1 MTRKVPER
9 TAVSAVSMNSEP
21 ADPISDQNNTHIEE
35 IMKEIVQ
42 RVKGTREFYPEDMA
56 FRTWLYG
63 QMRGVSESF
72 AYQEYDGPFLEKL
85 DLYAAKSGEELVK
98 EQSFVF
104 MDRGGSEVA
113 LRPELTPSL
122 ARMVA
127 QRQNQLAYPLRMW
140 SFGPFWRYEQ
150 PQKGRTREF
159 FQWNIDLI
167 GVSSFQADAELL
179 AVAASFFK
187 RVGLTPD
194 LVRINVN
201 NRRLMDN
208 ALAKIGIEGEEKALV
223 FRMIDRR
230 DKMRGDAWRAFGID
244 GGLTEEKI
252 DALVELLDNK
262 ELWRE
267 SEELTAIFALLE
279 KMGIRDYFAFDPQ
292 VIRGLLYYTGTVFE
306 ARDTAKD
313 GRAILGGGRYENLVG
328 EVGGDPLPGV
338 GFAMGDVMIG
348 VVLEKYGLYPEL
360 KIQPADILVTCF
372 DASTLPDS
380 YATAMKLREEGLK
393 VNCYPEALK
402 LDKQIKYA
410 NKIGMKALVI
420 AGPDEI
426 AAGNVTVKNLLDRTQ
441 KTLPFQDAVAL
452 LKEITA

>member
-1 MTRKVPER
+1 
-9 TAVSAVSMNSEP
+9 
-21 ADPISDQNNTHIEE
+21 
-35 IMKEIVQ
+35 MKEIIQ

-56 FRTWLYG
+56 FRTWLYK
-63 QMRGVSESF
+63 QMRAVSESF

-85 DLYAAKSGEELVK
+85 ELYAAKSGEELVK

-127 QRQNQLAYPLRMW
+127 QRQNLLSFPLRMW

-150 PQKGRTREF
+150 PQKGRSREF

-167 GVSSFQADAELL
+167 GVKSYQSDAELL
-179 AVAASFFK
+179 AICASFFK
-187 RVGLTPD
+187 RVGLTPEH
-194 LVRINVN
+194 VRINVN
-201 NRRLMDN
+201 NRRLMDG
-208 ALAKIGIEGEEKALV
+208 ALAKIGIEGEEKALA

-230 DKMRGDAWRAFGID
+230 DKMRKDAWYEYGKD
-244 GGLTEEKI
+244 GGMSVEKI
-252 DALVELLDNK
+252 DALVELLENK
-262 ELWRE
+262 DLWKESDELKE
-267 SEELTAIFALLE
+267 IFALLD
-279 KMGIRDYFAFDPQ
+279 KMGLSDYFAYDPE

-306 ARDTAKD
+306 ARDLAKD

-338 GFAMGDVMIG
+338 GFAMGDVMIR

-360 KIQPADILVTCF
+360 KVQPADVMVTCF
-372 DASTLPDS
+372 DAAGLSDS
-380 YATAMKLREEGLK
+380 YAIAMELRDAGLN
-393 VNCYPEALK
+393 VSCYPEAIK

-410 NKIGMKALVI
+410 NKIGIKALVI
-420 AGPDEI
+420 AGPDEL
-426 AAGNVTVKNLLDRTQ
+426 AAGKVTVKDLVNRIQQTVDRAEAASILT
-441 KTLPFQDAVAL
+441 K
-452 LKEITA
+452 I

>member
-1 MTRKVPER
+1 MEV
-9 TAVSAVSMNSEP
+9 
-21 ADPISDQNNTHIEE
+21 D
-35 IMKEIVQ
+35 MKEIIQ

-56 FRTWLYG
+56 FRTWLYA
-63 QMRGVSESF
+63 QMRAVSESF

-127 QRQNQLAYPLRMW
+127 QRQNLLNYPLRMW

-167 GVSSFQADAELL
+167 GVKSYQADAELL
-179 AVAASFFK
+179 AVCASFFK
-187 RVGLTPD
+187 RVGLTPEH
-194 LVRINVN
+194 VRINVN
-201 NRRLMDN
+201 NRRLMDG
-208 ALAKIGIEGEEKALV
+208 ALAKIGIEGEAKALA

-230 DKMRGDAWRAFGID
+230 DKMRKEAWYEYGIE
-244 GGLTEEKI
+244 GGMTVEKI
-252 DALVELLDNK
+252 DALVALLENK
-262 ELWRE
+262 ELWKE
-267 SEELTAIFALLE
+267 SDELKEIFALLD
-279 KMGIRDYFAFDPQ
+279 KMGIGDYFAYDPQ

-306 ARDTAKD
+306 ARDLAKD

-338 GFAMGDVMIG
+338 GFAMGDVMIR

-360 KIQPADILVTCF
+360 KVQPADVMVTCF
-372 DASTLPDS
+372 DAAGLPDS
-380 YATAMKLREEGLK
+380 YAIAMELRDAGLN
-393 VNCYPEALK
+393 VSCYPEALK

-410 NKIGMKALVI
+410 NKIGVKALVI
-420 AGPDEI
+420 AGPDEL
-426 AAGNVTVKNLLDRTQ
+426 AAGKVTIKDLVNRTQ
-441 KTLPFQDAVAL
+441 QTVDRSAAADA
-452 LKEITA
+452 LKMLG

>member
-1 MTRKVPER
+1 
-9 TAVSAVSMNSEP
+9 
-21 ADPISDQNNTHIEE
+21 
-35 IMKEIVQ
+35 MKEIIQ

-56 FRTWLYG
+56 FRTWLG
-63 QMRGVSESF
+63 NQMRAVSESF

-104 MDRGGSEVA
+104 QDRGGSEVA

-127 QRQNQLAYPLRMW
+127 QRQNQLSYPLRMW

-167 GVSSFQADAELL
+167 GVNSYQADAELL

-194 LVRINVN
+194 QVRINVN
-201 NRRLMDN
+201 NRRLMDA
-208 ALAKIGIEGEEKALV
+208 ALAGIGIANEEKALV

-230 DKMRGDAWRAFGID
+230 DKMRIAEWRAYGVD

-252 DALVELLDNK
+252 DALVKLLENKDLWQNSAELK
-262 ELWRE
+262 E
-267 SEELTAIFALLE
+267 IFALLE
-279 KMGIRDYFAFDPQ
+279 KMGLRDYFAFDPE

-306 ARDTAKD
+306 ARDLSKD
-313 GRAILGGGRYENLVG
+313 GRAILGGGRYENLVN
-328 EVGGDPLPGV
+328 EVGGDPLSGV
-338 GFAMGDVMIG
+338 GFAMGDVMIR
-348 VVLEKYGLYPEL
+348 VVLEKYGLYPAL
-360 KIQPADILVTCF
+360 KAQPAEIMVTCF
-372 DASTLPDS
+372 DASCLADT
-380 YATAMKLREEGLK
+380 YAIAMKLREAGLK
-393 VNCYPEALK
+393 ISCYPEALK

-426 AAGNVTVKNLLDRTQ
+426 AQGKVTVKNLTNRTQ
-441 KTLPFQDAVAL
+441 TTVSMDEAVAL
-452 LKEITA
+452 LAAL

>member
-1 MTRKVPER
+1 
-9 TAVSAVSMNSEP
+9 
-21 ADPISDQNNTHIEE
+21 
-35 IMKEIVQ
+35 MKEIIQ

-56 FRTWLYG
+56 FRTWIG
-63 QMRGVSESF
+63 NQMRAVSESF

-104 MDRGGSEVA
+104 QDRGGSEVA

-127 QRQNQLAYPLRMW
+127 QRQNQLSYPLRMW

-167 GVSSFQADAELL
+167 GVNSYQADAELL

-187 RVGLTPD
+187 RVGLTPEQ
-194 LVRINVN
+194 VRINVN
-201 NRRLMDN
+201 NRRLMDS
-208 ALAKIGIEGEEKALV
+208 ALANIGIGPDEKALV

-230 DKMRGDAWRAFGID
+230 DKMRIAEWRAYGID

-252 DALVELLDNK
+252 DALVKLLENKDLWQESDELK
-262 ELWRE
+262 E
-267 SEELTAIFALLE
+267 IFALLE
-279 KMGIRDYFAFDPQ
+279 KMGLRDYFAFDPE

-306 ARDTAKD
+306 ARDLAKD
-313 GRAILGGGRYENLVG
+313 GRAILGGGRYENLVN
-328 EVGGDPLPGV
+328 EVGGDPLSGV
-338 GFAMGDVMIG
+338 GFAMGDVMIR
-348 VVLEKYGLYPEL
+348 VVLEKYDLYPEL
-360 KIQPADILVTCF
+360 KVQPADIMVTCF
-372 DASTLPDS
+372 DPSCLADT
-380 YATAMKLREEGLK
+380 YAIAMKLRDAGLK
-393 VNCYPEALK
+393 ISCYPEAVK

-426 AAGNVTVKNLLDRTQ
+426 AQGKVTVKNLTNRTQ
-441 KTLPFQDAVAL
+441 TTVSLDEAVAL
-452 LKEITA
+452 LTAL

>member
-1 MTRKVPER
+1 
-9 TAVSAVSMNSEP
+9 
-21 ADPISDQNNTHIEE
+21 
-35 IMKEIVQ
+35 MKEIIQ

-56 FRTWLYG
+56 FRSWLYA
-63 QMRGVSESF
+63 QMRAVSESF

-127 QRQNQLAYPLRMW
+127 QRQNLLSYPLRMW

-167 GVSSFQADAELL
+167 GVKSYQADAELL
-179 AVAASFFK
+179 AVCASFFK
-187 RVGLTPD
+187 RVGLTPEQ
-194 LVRINVN
+194 VRINVN
-201 NRRLMDN
+201 NRRLMDG
-208 ALAKIGIEGEEKALV
+208 ALAKIGIEGEEKALA

-230 DKMRGDAWRAFGID
+230 DKMRKDAWYEYGIE
-244 GGLTEEKI
+244 GGMSAEKI
-252 DALVELLDNK
+252 DALVALLENK
-262 ELWRE
+262 ELWKESGELRE
-267 SEELTAIFALLE
+267 IFALLE
-279 KMGIRDYFAFDPQ
+279 KMGLSDYFAYDPE

-306 ARDTAKD
+306 ARDLAKD

-338 GFAMGDVMIG
+338 GFAMGDVMIR

-360 KIQPADILVTCF
+360 KVQPADVMVTCF
-372 DASTLPDS
+372 DAAGLPDS
-380 YATAMKLREEGLK
+380 YAIAMELRKAGLN
-393 VNCYPEALK
+393 VSCYPEAVK

-410 NKIGMKALVI
+410 NKIGVKALVI
-420 AGPDEI
+420 AGPDEL
-426 AAGNVTVKNLLDRTQ
+426 ATGKVTIKDLVNRTQ
-441 KTLPFQDAVAL
+441 QTVDRAEAPNFLN
-452 LKEITA
+452 

>member
-1 MTRKVPER
+1 
-9 TAVSAVSMNSEP
+9 
-21 ADPISDQNNTHIEE
+21 
-35 IMKEIVQ
+35 MKEIIQ

-56 FRTWLYG
+56 FRTWLG
-63 QMRGVSESF
+63 NQMRAVSESF

-104 MDRGGSEVA
+104 QDRGGSEVA

-127 QRQNQLAYPLRMW
+127 QRQNQLSYPLRMW

-167 GVSSFQADAELL
+167 GVNSYQADAELL

-187 RVGLTPD
+187 RVGLTPEQ
-194 LVRINVN
+194 VRINVN
-201 NRRLMDN
+201 NRRLMDS
-208 ALAKIGIEGEEKALV
+208 ALANIGIGPDEKALV

-230 DKMRGDAWRAFGID
+230 DKMRIAEWRAYGID

-252 DALVELLDNK
+252 DALVKLLENKDLWQESDELK
-262 ELWRE
+262 E
-267 SEELTAIFALLE
+267 IFALLE
-279 KMGIRDYFAFDPQ
+279 KMGLRDYFAFDPE

-306 ARDTAKD
+306 ARDLAKD
-313 GRAILGGGRYENLVG
+313 GRAILGGGRYENLVN
-328 EVGGDPLPGV
+328 EVGGDPLSGV
-338 GFAMGDVMIG
+338 GFAMGDVMIR

-360 KIQPADILVTCF
+360 KVQPADIMVTCF
-372 DASTLPDS
+372 DASCLADT
-380 YATAMKLREEGLK
+380 YAIAMKLRDAGLK
-393 VNCYPEALK
+393 ISCYPEAVK

-426 AAGNVTVKNLLDRTQ
+426 AQGKVTVKNLTNRTQ
-441 KTLPFQDAVAL
+441 TTVSLDEAVAL
-452 LKEITA
+452 LTAL

>member
-1 MTRKVPER
+1 
-9 TAVSAVSMNSEP
+9 
-21 ADPISDQNNTHIEE
+21 
-35 IMKEIVQ
+35 MKEIIQ

-56 FRTWLYG
+56 FRTWLYS
-63 QMRGVSESF
+63 QMRKVSESF

-127 QRQNQLAYPLRMW
+127 QRQNLLSYPLRMW

-167 GVSSFQADAELL
+167 GVKSYQADAELL
-179 AVAASFFK
+179 AVCASFFK
-187 RVGLTPD
+187 RVGLTPKH
-194 LVRINVN
+194 VRINVN
-201 NRRLMDN
+201 NRRLMDG
-208 ALAKIGIEGEEKALV
+208 ALAKIGIEGDEKALA

-230 DKMRGDAWRAFGID
+230 DKMRKEAWYEYGQE
-244 GGLTEEKI
+244 GGMTVEKI
-252 DALVELLDNK
+252 DALVALLENKDLWKESDELKD
-262 ELWRE
+262 
-267 SEELTAIFALLE
+267 IFALLD
-279 KMGIRDYFAFDPQ
+279 KMGLSDYFAYDPE

-306 ARDTAKD
+306 ARDLAKD

-338 GFAMGDVMIG
+338 GFAMGDVMIR

-360 KIQPADILVTCF
+360 KVQPADVMVTCF
-372 DASTLPDS
+372 DAAGLPDA
-380 YATAMKLREEGLK
+380 YAIAMELRDAGLK
-393 VNCYPEALK
+393 VSGYPEAVK

-410 NKIGMKALVI
+410 NKIGVKALVI
-420 AGPDEI
+420 AGPDEL
-426 AAGNVTVKNLLDRTQ
+426 AAGKVTIKDLVNRTQ
-441 KTLPFQDAVAL
+441 QTVDRSEASGVLTKIVIPS
-452 LKEITA
+452 IM

>member
-1 MTRKVPER
+1 
-9 TAVSAVSMNSEP
+9 
-21 ADPISDQNNTHIEE
+21 
-35 IMKEIVQ
+35 MKEIIQ

-56 FRTWLYG
+56 FRTWLG
-63 QMRGVSESF
+63 SQMRAVSESF

-104 MDRGGSEVA
+104 QDRGGSEVA

-127 QRQNQLAYPLRMW
+127 QRQNQLSYPLRMW

-167 GVSSFQADAELL
+167 GVNSYQADAELL

-187 RVGLTPD
+187 RVGLTPEQ
-194 LVRINVN
+194 VRINVN
-201 NRRLMDN
+201 NRRLMDS
-208 ALAKIGIEGEEKALV
+208 ALANIGIGADEKALV

-230 DKMRGDAWRAFGID
+230 DKMRIAEWRAYGID

-252 DALVELLDNK
+252 DALVKLLENKDLWQESDELK
-262 ELWRE
+262 E
-267 SEELTAIFALLE
+267 IFALLE
-279 KMGIRDYFAFDPQ
+279 KMGLRDYFAFDPE

-306 ARDTAKD
+306 ARDLAKD
-313 GRAILGGGRYENLVG
+313 GRAILGGGRYENLVN
-328 EVGGDPLPGV
+328 EVGGDPLSGV
-338 GFAMGDVMIG
+338 GFAMGDVMIR

-360 KIQPADILVTCF
+360 KVQPADIMVTCF
-372 DASTLPDS
+372 DASCLADT
-380 YATAMKLREEGLK
+380 YAIAMKLRDAGLK
-393 VNCYPEALK
+393 ISCYPEAVK

-426 AAGNVTVKNLLDRTQ
+426 AQGKVTVKNLTNRTQ
-441 KTLPFQDAVAL
+441 TTVSLDEAVAL
-452 LKEITA
+452 LTAL

>member
-1 MTRKVPER
+1 
-9 TAVSAVSMNSEP
+9 
-21 ADPISDQNNTHIEE
+21 
-35 IMKEIVQ
+35 MKEIIQ

-56 FRTWLYG
+56 FRTWIG
-63 QMRGVSESF
+63 NQMRAVSESF

-104 MDRGGSEVA
+104 QDRGGSEVA

-127 QRQNQLAYPLRMW
+127 QRQNQLSYPLRMW

-167 GVSSFQADAELL
+167 GVNSYQADAELL

-187 RVGLTPD
+187 RVGLTPEQ
-194 LVRINVN
+194 VRINVN
-201 NRRLMDN
+201 NRRLMDS
-208 ALAKIGIEGEEKALV
+208 ALANIGIGPDEKGLV

-230 DKMRGDAWRAFGID
+230 DKMRIAEWRAYGID

-252 DALVELLDNK
+252 DALVKLLENKDLWQESDELK
-262 ELWRE
+262 E
-267 SEELTAIFALLE
+267 IFALLE
-279 KMGIRDYFAFDPQ
+279 KMGLRDYFAFDPE

-306 ARDTAKD
+306 ARDLAKD
-313 GRAILGGGRYENLVG
+313 GRAILGGGRYENLVN
-328 EVGGDPLPGV
+328 EVGGDPLSGV
-338 GFAMGDVMIG
+338 GFAMGDVMIR

-360 KIQPADILVTCF
+360 KVQPADIMVTCF
-372 DASTLPDS
+372 DASCLADT
-380 YATAMKLREEGLK
+380 YAIAMKLRDAGLK
-393 VNCYPEALK
+393 ISCYPEAVK

-426 AAGNVTVKNLLDRTQ
+426 AQGKVTVKNLTNRTQ
-441 KTLPFQDAVAL
+441 TTVSLDEAVAL
-452 LKEITA
+452 LTAL

>member
-1 MTRKVPER
+1 
-9 TAVSAVSMNSEP
+9 
-21 ADPISDQNNTHIEE
+21 
-35 IMKEIVQ
+35 MKEIIQ

-56 FRTWLYG
+56 FRTWLG
-63 QMRGVSESF
+63 NQMRAVSESF

-104 MDRGGSEVA
+104 QDRGGSEVA

-127 QRQNQLAYPLRMW
+127 QRQNQLSYPLRMW

-167 GVSSFQADAELL
+167 GINSYQADAELL

-194 LVRINVN
+194 KVRINVN
-201 NRRLMDN
+201 NRRLMDA
-208 ALAKIGIEGEEKALV
+208 ALAGIGIENGEKAAV

-230 DKMRGDAWRAFGID
+230 DKMRIAEWRAYGVD
-244 GGLTEEKI
+244 CGLSEEKI
-252 DALVELLDNK
+252 NALVELLENK
-262 ELWRE
+262 DLWQSSAELKE
-267 SEELTAIFALLE
+267 IFALLE
-279 KMGIRDYFAFDPQ
+279 KMGLRDYFAFDPQ

-306 ARDTAKD
+306 ARDLSKD
-313 GRAILGGGRYENLVG
+313 GRAILGGGRYENLVN
-328 EVGGDPLPGV
+328 EVGGNPLSGV
-338 GFAMGDVMIG
+338 GFAMGDVMIR

-360 KIQPADILVTCF
+360 KVQPADIMVTCF
-372 DASTLPDS
+372 DASCLADT
-380 YATAMKLREEGLK
+380 YAIAMKLREAGLK
-393 VNCYPEALK
+393 ISCYPEAVK

-426 AAGNVTVKNLLDRTQ
+426 ALGKVTVKNLSDRTQ
-441 KTLPFQDAVAL
+441 TTVSMDEAAAL
-452 LKEITA
+452 LAAL

>member
-1 MTRKVPER
+1 
-9 TAVSAVSMNSEP
+9 
-21 ADPISDQNNTHIEE
+21 
-35 IMKEIVQ
+35 MKEIIQ

-56 FRTWLYG
+56 FRTWLYA
-63 QMRGVSESF
+63 QMRAVSESF

-85 DLYAAKSGEELVK
+85 ELYAAKSGEELVK

-127 QRQNQLAYPLRMW
+127 QKQNLLNYPLRMW

-167 GVSSFQADAELL
+167 GVNSYQSDAELL
-179 AVAASFFK
+179 AVCASFFK
-187 RVGLTPD
+187 RVGLTPEH
-194 LVRINVN
+194 VRINVN
-201 NRRLMDN
+201 NRRLMDG
-208 ALAKIGIEGEEKALV
+208 ALAKIGIEGDEKALA

-230 DKMRGDAWRAFGID
+230 DKMRKDAWYEYGIE
-244 GGLTEEKI
+244 GGMTAEKI
-252 DALVELLDNK
+252 DALVALLENKDLWQESDELK
-262 ELWRE
+262 E
-267 SEELTAIFALLE
+267 IFALLD
-279 KMGIRDYFAFDPQ
+279 KMWIADYFAYDPQ

-306 ARDTAKD
+306 ARDLAKD

-328 EVGGDPLPGV
+328 EVGGDPLSGV
-338 GFAMGDVMIG
+338 GFAMGDVMIR

-360 KIQPADILVTCF
+360 KVQPADVMVTCF
-372 DASTLPDS
+372 DAASLPDS
-380 YATAMKLREEGLK
+380 YAIAMELREAGLN
-393 VNCYPEALK
+393 VSCYPEALK

-426 AAGNVTVKNLLDRTQ
+426 AAGKVTIKDLVNRTQ
-441 KTLPFQDAVAL
+441 QTVDRCLAAETLRNL
-452 LKEITA
+452 

>member
-1 MTRKVPER
+1 MR
-9 TAVSAVSMNSEP
+9 
-21 ADPISDQNNTHIEE
+21 E
-35 IMKEIVQ
+35 IIQ

-56 FRTWLYG
+56 FRTWLYA
-63 QMRGVSESF
+63 QMRAVSESF

-127 QRQNQLAYPLRMW
+127 QRQNLLNYPLRMW

-167 GVSSFQADAELL
+167 GVSSYQSDAELL
-179 AVAASFFK
+179 AVCASFFK
-187 RVGLTPD
+187 RVGLTPEH
-194 LVRINVN
+194 VRINVN
-201 NRRLMDN
+201 NRRLMDG
-208 ALAKIGIEGEEKALV
+208 ALAKIGIEGEEKALA

-230 DKMRGDAWRAFGID
+230 DKMRKDAWYEYGIE
-244 GGLTEEKI
+244 GGMTAEKI
-252 DALVELLDNK
+252 DALVALLENRDLWQESDELK
-262 ELWRE
+262 E
-267 SEELTAIFALLE
+267 IFALLD
-279 KMGIRDYFAFDPQ
+279 KMGIGDYFAYDPQ

-306 ARDTAKD
+306 ARDLAKD

-328 EVGGDPLPGV
+328 EVGGDPLSGV
-338 GFAMGDVMIG
+338 GFAMGDVMIR

-360 KIQPADILVTCF
+360 KVQPADVMVTCF
-372 DASTLPDS
+372 DAASLPDS
-380 YATAMKLREEGLK
+380 YAIAMELRDAGLN
-393 VNCYPEALK
+393 VSCYPEALK

-410 NKIGMKALVI
+410 NKTGMKVLVI
-420 AGPDEI
+420 AGPDEL
-426 AAGNVTVKNLLDRTQ
+426 AAGNVTVKDLVHRTQ
-441 KTLPFQDAVAL
+441 QTVARAEAAAAIRSL
-452 LKEITA
+452 LG

>member
-1 MTRKVPER
+1 
-9 TAVSAVSMNSEP
+9 
-21 ADPISDQNNTHIEE
+21 
-35 IMKEIVQ
+35 MKEIIQ

-56 FRTWLYG
+56 FRTWIG
-63 QMRGVSESF
+63 NQMRAVSESF

-104 MDRGGSEVA
+104 QDRGGSEVA

-127 QRQNQLAYPLRMW
+127 QRQNQLSYPLRMW

-167 GVSSFQADAELL
+167 GVNSYQADAELL

-187 RVGLTPD
+187 RVGLTPEQ
-194 LVRINVN
+194 VRINVN
-201 NRRLMDN
+201 NRRLMDS
-208 ALAKIGIEGEEKALV
+208 ALANIGIGPDEKALV

-230 DKMRGDAWRAFGID
+230 DKMRIAEWRAYGID

-252 DALVELLDNK
+252 DALVKLLENKDLWQESDELK
-262 ELWRE
+262 E
-267 SEELTAIFALLE
+267 IFALLE
-279 KMGIRDYFAFDPQ
+279 KMGLRDYFAFDPE

-306 ARDTAKD
+306 ARDLAKD
-313 GRAILGGGRYENLVG
+313 GRAILGGGRYENLVN
-328 EVGGDPLPGV
+328 EVGGDPLSGV
-338 GFAMGDVMIG
+338 GFAMGDVMIR
-348 VVLEKYGLYPEL
+348 VVLEKYGLYPDL
-360 KIQPADILVTCF
+360 KVQPADIMVTCF
-372 DASTLPDS
+372 DASCLADT
-380 YATAMKLREEGLK
+380 YAIAMKLRDAGLK
-393 VNCYPEALK
+393 ISCYPEAVN

-426 AAGNVTVKNLLDRTQ
+426 AQGKVTVKNLTNRTQ
-441 KTLPFQDAVAL
+441 TTVSLDEAVAL
-452 LKEITA
+452 LSAL

>member
-1 MTRKVPER
+1 
-9 TAVSAVSMNSEP
+9 
-21 ADPISDQNNTHIEE
+21 
-35 IMKEIVQ
+35 MKEIIQ

-56 FRTWLYG
+56 FRTWLG
-63 QMRGVSESF
+63 NQMRAVSESF

-104 MDRGGSEVA
+104 QDRGGSEVA

-127 QRQNQLAYPLRMW
+127 QRQNQLSYPLRMW

-167 GVSSFQADAELL
+167 GVNSYQADAELL

-194 LVRINVN
+194 QVRINVN
-201 NRRLMDN
+201 NRRLMDA
-208 ALAKIGIEGEEKALV
+208 ALAGIGIANEEKALV

-230 DKMRGDAWRAFGID
+230 DKMRIAEWRAYGVD

-252 DALVELLDNK
+252 DALVKLLENKDLWQNSAELK
-262 ELWRE
+262 E
-267 SEELTAIFALLE
+267 IFALLE
-279 KMGIRDYFAFDPQ
+279 KMGLRDYFAFDPE

-306 ARDTAKD
+306 ARDLSKD
-313 GRAILGGGRYENLVG
+313 GRAILGGGRYENLVN
-328 EVGGDPLPGV
+328 EVGGDPLSGV
-338 GFAMGDVMIG
+338 GFAMGDVMIR
-348 VVLEKYGLYPEL
+348 VVLEKYGLYPAL
-360 KIQPADILVTCF
+360 KAQPAEIMVTCF
-372 DASTLPDS
+372 DASCLADT
-380 YATAMKLREEGLK
+380 YAIAMKLREAGLK
-393 VNCYPEALK
+393 ISCYPEALK

-426 AAGNVTVKNLLDRTQ
+426 AQGKVTVKNLTNRTQ
-441 KTLPFQDAVAL
+441 TTVSMDEAVAL
-452 LKEITA
+452 LSAL

>member
-1 MTRKVPER
+1 MR
-9 TAVSAVSMNSEP
+9 
-21 ADPISDQNNTHIEE
+21 E
-35 IMKEIVQ
+35 IIQ

-56 FRTWLYG
+56 FRTWLYS
-63 QMRGVSESF
+63 QMRAVSESF

-127 QRQNQLAYPLRMW
+127 QRQNLLSYPLRMW

-167 GVSSFQADAELL
+167 GVKSHMADAELL
-179 AVAASFFK
+179 AVCASFFK
-187 RVGLTPD
+187 KVGLTPEH
-194 LVRINVN
+194 VRINVN
-201 NRRLMDN
+201 NRRLMDS
-208 ALAKIGIEGEEKALV
+208 ALAKIGIEGEEKALA

-230 DKMRGDAWRAFGID
+230 DKMRRDAWYEYGIE
-244 GGLTEEKI
+244 GGMTVEKI
-252 DALVELLDNK
+252 DALVALLENKDLWQESDELKD
-262 ELWRE
+262 
-267 SEELTAIFALLE
+267 IFTLLE
-279 KMGIRDYFAFDPQ
+279 KMGLSDYFAYDPE

-306 ARDTAKD
+306 ARDLAKD

-338 GFAMGDVMIG
+338 GFAMGDVMIR

-360 KIQPADILVTCF
+360 KVQPADVMVTCF
-372 DASTLPDS
+372 DAAGLPDA
-380 YATAMKLREEGLK
+380 YAIAMELRGAGLN
-393 VNCYPEALK
+393 VSCYPEAVK

-410 NKIGMKALVI
+410 NKIGVKALVI
-420 AGPDEI
+420 AGPDEL
-426 AAGNVTVKNLLDRTQ
+426 AAGKVTVKDLVHRSQQTVGRS
-441 KTLPFQDAVAL
+441 DAAAAL
-452 LKEITA
+452 KKIFS

>member
-1 MTRKVPER
+1 
-9 TAVSAVSMNSEP
+9 
-21 ADPISDQNNTHIEE
+21 
-35 IMKEIVQ
+35 MKEIIQ

-56 FRTWLYG
+56 FRTWIG
-63 QMRGVSESF
+63 NQMRAVSESF

-104 MDRGGSEVA
+104 QDRGGSEVA

-127 QRQNQLAYPLRMW
+127 QRQNQLSYPLRMW

-167 GVSSFQADAELL
+167 GVNSYQADAELL

-187 RVGLTPD
+187 RVGLTPEQ
-194 LVRINVN
+194 VRINVN
-201 NRRLMDN
+201 NRRLMDS
-208 ALAKIGIEGEEKALV
+208 ALANIGIGPDEKALV

-230 DKMRGDAWRAFGID
+230 DKMRIAEWRAYGID

-252 DALVELLDNK
+252 DALVKLLENKDLWQDSDELK
-262 ELWRE
+262 E
-267 SEELTAIFALLE
+267 IFALLE
-279 KMGIRDYFAFDPQ
+279 KMGLRDYFAFDPE

-306 ARDTAKD
+306 ARDLAKD
-313 GRAILGGGRYENLVG
+313 GRAILGGGRYENLVN
-328 EVGGDPLPGV
+328 EVGGDPLSGV
-338 GFAMGDVMIG
+338 GFAMGDVMIR

-360 KIQPADILVTCF
+360 KVQPADIMVTCF
-372 DASTLPDS
+372 DASCLADT
-380 YATAMKLREEGLK
+380 YAIAMKLRDAGLK
-393 VNCYPEALK
+393 ISCYPEAVK

-426 AAGNVTVKNLLDRTQ
+426 AQGKVTVKNLTNRTQ
-441 KTLPFQDAVAL
+441 TTVSLDEAVAL
-452 LKEITA
+452 LTAL

>member
-1 MTRKVPER
+1 
-9 TAVSAVSMNSEP
+9 
-21 ADPISDQNNTHIEE
+21 
-35 IMKEIVQ
+35 MKEIIQ

-56 FRTWLYG
+56 FRTWIYD
-63 QMRGVSESF
+63 QIRAVSESF

-127 QRQNQLAYPLRMW
+127 QKQNQLNYPLRLW

-159 FQWNIDLI
+159 FQWNIDMI
-167 GVSSFQADAELL
+167 GSPAYQSDAELL
-179 AVAASFFK
+179 AVCASFFK
-187 RVGLTPD
+187 RVGLTPEH
-194 LVRINVN
+194 VRINVN
-201 NRRLMDN
+201 NRRLMDG
-208 ALAKIGIEGEEKALV
+208 ALLKIGIEGDEKALA

-230 DKMRGDAWRAFGID
+230 DKMRRDDWVAYGIE
-244 GGLTEEKI
+244 GGMTKEKI
-252 DALVELLDNK
+252 DALLALLENKGLWQESDELK
-262 ELWRE
+262 E
-267 SEELTAIFALLE
+267 IFALLE
-279 KMGIRDYFAFDPQ
+279 KMGLSDYFTYDPE

-306 ARDTAKD
+306 ARDLAKD

-328 EVGGDPLPGV
+328 DVGGDPLPGV
-338 GFAMGDVMIG
+338 GFAMGDVMIR
-348 VVLEKYGLYPEL
+348 VVLEKYGLFPDL
-360 KIQPADILVTCF
+360 KVQPADVMVTCF
-372 DASTLPDS
+372 NA
-380 YATAMKLREEGLK
+380 EGLGDAYAIAMELRDAGLN
-393 VNCYPEALK
+393 VSCYPEAVK

-410 NKIGMKALVI
+410 NKIGAKALVI

-426 AAGNVTVKNLLDRTQ
+426 AEGKVTVKDLVNRTQ
-441 KTLPFQDAVAL
+441 QTVDRGEAASV
-452 LKEITA
+452 LKGLQ

>member
-1 MTRKVPER
+1 MQK
-9 TAVSAVSMNSEP
+9 SELFH
-21 ADPISDQNNTHIEE
+21 ISISGFLLGEN
-35 IMKEIVQ
+35 MKEIIQ

-56 FRTWLYG
+56 FRTWLYE
-63 QMRGVSESF
+63 QMRAVSESF

-127 QRQNQLAYPLRMW
+127 QRQNLLSYPLRMW

-167 GVSSFQADAELL
+167 GVKSYQSDAELL
-179 AVAASFFK
+179 AVCASFFK
-187 RVGLTPD
+187 RVGLTPEH
-194 LVRINVN
+194 VRINVN
-201 NRRLMDN
+201 NRRLMDG
-208 ALAKIGIEGEEKALV
+208 ALAKIGIEGKEKALA

-230 DKMRGDAWRAFGID
+230 DKMRKDAWYEYGQE
-244 GGLTEEKI
+244 GGMTAEKI
-252 DALVELLDNK
+252 DALVALLENK
-262 ELWRE
+262 ELWKE
-267 SEELTAIFALLE
+267 SDELKEIFALLD
-279 KMGIRDYFAFDPQ
+279 KMGLSDYFAYDPE

-306 ARDTAKD
+306 ARDLAKD

-328 EVGGDPLPGV
+328 EVGGDPLAGV
-338 GFAMGDVMIG
+338 GFAMGDVMIR

-360 KIQPADILVTCF
+360 KVQPADVMVTCF
-372 DASTLPDS
+372 DATGLPDS
-380 YATAMKLREEGLK
+380 YAISMELRDSGLN
-393 VNCYPEALK
+393 VSCYPEAVK

-410 NKIGMKALVI
+410 NKIGVKALVI
-420 AGPDEI
+420 AGPDEL
-426 AAGNVTVKNLLDRTQ
+426 AAGKVTIKDLFNRTQ
-441 KTLPFQDAVAL
+441 QTVDRADAASI
-452 LKEITA
+452 LKKI

>member
-1 MTRKVPER
+1 
-9 TAVSAVSMNSEP
+9 
-21 ADPISDQNNTHIEE
+21 
-35 IMKEIVQ
+35 MKEIIQ

-56 FRTWLYG
+56 FRTWIG
-63 QMRGVSESF
+63 NQMRTVSESF

-104 MDRGGSEVA
+104 QDRGGSEVA

-127 QRQNQLAYPLRMW
+127 QRQNQLSYPLRMW

-167 GVSSFQADAELL
+167 GVNSYQADAELL

-187 RVGLTPD
+187 RVGLTPEQ
-194 LVRINVN
+194 VRINVN
-201 NRRLMDN
+201 NRRLMDS
-208 ALAKIGIEGEEKALV
+208 ALANIGIGPDEKALV

-230 DKMRGDAWRAFGID
+230 DKMRIAEWRAYGID

-252 DALVELLDNK
+252 DALVKLLENKDLWQESDELK
-262 ELWRE
+262 E
-267 SEELTAIFALLE
+267 IFALLE
-279 KMGIRDYFAFDPQ
+279 KMGLRDYFAFDPE

-306 ARDTAKD
+306 ARDLAKD
-313 GRAILGGGRYENLVG
+313 GRAILGGGRYENLVN
-328 EVGGDPLPGV
+328 EVGGDPLSGV
-338 GFAMGDVMIG
+338 GFAMGDVMIR

-360 KIQPADILVTCF
+360 KVQPADIMVTCF
-372 DASTLPDS
+372 DASCLADT
-380 YATAMKLREEGLK
+380 YAIAMKLRDAGLK
-393 VNCYPEALK
+393 ISCYPEAVK

-426 AAGNVTVKNLLDRTQ
+426 AQGKVTVKNLTNRTQ
-441 KTLPFQDAVAL
+441 TTVSLDEAVAL
-452 LKEITA
+452 LTAL

>member
-1 MTRKVPER
+1 
-9 TAVSAVSMNSEP
+9 
-21 ADPISDQNNTHIEE
+21 
-35 IMKEIVQ
+35 MKEIIQ

-56 FRTWLYG
+56 FRTWLYA
-63 QMRGVSESF
+63 QMRAVSESF

-127 QRQNQLAYPLRMW
+127 QKQNLLNYPLRMW

-167 GVSSFQADAELL
+167 GVNSYQSDAELL
-179 AVAASFFK
+179 AVCASFFK
-187 RVGLTPD
+187 RVGLTPEH
-194 LVRINVN
+194 VRINVN
-201 NRRLMDN
+201 NRRLMDG
-208 ALAKIGIEGEEKALV
+208 ALAKIGIEG
-223 FRMIDRR
+223 
-230 DKMRGDAWRAFGID
+230 
-244 GGLTEEKI
+244 GLTAEKI
-252 DALVELLDNK
+252 DALVALLENKDLWQESDELK
-262 ELWRE
+262 E
-267 SEELTAIFALLE
+267 IFALLD
-279 KMGIRDYFAFDPQ
+279 KMGIGDYFAYDPQ

-306 ARDTAKD
+306 ARDLAKD

-328 EVGGDPLPGV
+328 EVGGDPLSGV
-338 GFAMGDVMIG
+338 GFAMGDVMIR

-360 KIQPADILVTCF
+360 KVQPADVMVTCF
-372 DASTLPDS
+372 DAAGLPDS
-380 YATAMKLREEGLK
+380 YAIAMELREAGLK
-393 VNCYPEALK
+393 VSCYPEAVK

-420 AGPDEI
+420 AGPDEL
-426 AAGNVTVKNLLDRTQ
+426 AAGNVTIKDLVNRTQ
-441 KTLPFQDAVAL
+441 QTVSRKDAAAV
-452 LKEITA
+452 LKDLN

>member
-1 MTRKVPER
+1 
-9 TAVSAVSMNSEP
+9 
-21 ADPISDQNNTHIEE
+21 
-35 IMKEIVQ
+35 MKEIIQ

-56 FRTWLYG
+56 FRTWLG
-63 QMRGVSESF
+63 NQMRAVSESF

-104 MDRGGSEVA
+104 QDRGGSEVA

-127 QRQNQLAYPLRMW
+127 QRQNQLSYPLRMW

-167 GVSSFQADAELL
+167 GVNSYQADAELL

-187 RVGLTPD
+187 RVGLTPEQ
-194 LVRINVN
+194 VRINVN
-201 NRRLMDN
+201 NRRLMDS
-208 ALAKIGIEGEEKALV
+208 ALANIGIGPDEKALV

-230 DKMRGDAWRAFGID
+230 DKMRIAEWRAYGID

-252 DALVELLDNK
+252 DALVKLLENKDLWQDSDELK
-262 ELWRE
+262 E
-267 SEELTAIFALLE
+267 IFALLE
-279 KMGIRDYFAFDPQ
+279 KMGLRDYFAFDPE

-306 ARDTAKD
+306 ARDLAKD
-313 GRAILGGGRYENLVG
+313 GRAILGGGRYENLVN
-328 EVGGDPLPGV
+328 EVGGDPLSGV
-338 GFAMGDVMIG
+338 GFAMGDVMIR

-360 KIQPADILVTCF
+360 KVQPADIMVTCF
-372 DASTLPDS
+372 DASCLADT
-380 YATAMKLREEGLK
+380 YAIAMKLRDAGLK
-393 VNCYPEALK
+393 ISCYPEAVK

-426 AAGNVTVKNLLDRTQ
+426 AQGKVTVKNLTNRTQ
-441 KTLPFQDAVAL
+441 TTVSLDEAVAL
-452 LKEITA
+452 LSAL

>member
-1 MTRKVPER
+1 
-9 TAVSAVSMNSEP
+9 
-21 ADPISDQNNTHIEE
+21 
-35 IMKEIVQ
+35 MKEIIQ

-56 FRTWLYG
+56 FRTWLG
-63 QMRGVSESF
+63 NQMRAVSESF

-104 MDRGGSEVA
+104 QDRGGSEVA

-127 QRQNQLAYPLRMW
+127 QRQNQLSYPLRMW

-167 GVSSFQADAELL
+167 GVNSYQADAELL

-194 LVRINVN
+194 QVRINVN
-201 NRRLMDN
+201 NRRLMDA
-208 ALAKIGIEGEEKALV
+208 ALAGIGIANEEKALV

-230 DKMRGDAWRAFGID
+230 DKMRIAEWRAYGVD

-252 DALVELLDNK
+252 DELVKLLENK
-262 ELWRE
+262 ELWQN
-267 SEELTAIFALLE
+267 SAELKEIFALLE
-279 KMGIRDYFAFDPQ
+279 KMGLRDYFAFDPE

-306 ARDTAKD
+306 ARDLSKD
-313 GRAILGGGRYENLVG
+313 GRAILGGGRYENLVN
-328 EVGGDPLPGV
+328 EVGGDPLSGV
-338 GFAMGDVMIG
+338 GFAMGDVMIR
-348 VVLEKYGLYPEL
+348 VVLEKYGLYPAL
-360 KIQPADILVTCF
+360 KAQPADIMVTCF
-372 DASTLPDS
+372 DASCLADT
-380 YATAMKLREEGLK
+380 YAIAMKLREAGLK
-393 VNCYPEALK
+393 ISCYPEALK

-426 AAGNVTVKNLLDRTQ
+426 AQGKVTVKNLTNRTQ
-441 KTLPFQDAVAL
+441 TTVSMDEALAL
-452 LKEITA
+452 LSAL

>member
-1 MTRKVPER
+1 
-9 TAVSAVSMNSEP
+9 
-21 ADPISDQNNTHIEE
+21 
-35 IMKEIVQ
+35 MKEIIQ

-56 FRTWLYG
+56 FRTWLYA
-63 QMRGVSESF
+63 QMRAVSESF
-72 AYQEYDGPFLEKL
+72 AYQEYDGPVLEKL

-127 QRQNQLAYPLRMW
+127 QRQNQLNYPLRMW

-167 GVSSFQADAELL
+167 GVSSYQSDAELL
-179 AVAASFFK
+179 AVCASFFK
-187 RVGLTPD
+187 RVGLTSEH
-194 LVRINVN
+194 VRINVN
-201 NRRLMDN
+201 NRRLMDG
-208 ALAKIGIEGEEKALV
+208 ALAKIGIEGEAKALA

-230 DKMRGDAWRAFGID
+230 DKMRKDAWYEYGIE
-244 GGLTEEKI
+244 GGLTAEKI
-252 DALVELLDNK
+252 DALVALLENKDLWQESDELK
-262 ELWRE
+262 E
-267 SEELTAIFALLE
+267 IFALLD
-279 KMGIRDYFAFDPQ
+279 KMGIGDYFAYDPQ

-306 ARDTAKD
+306 ARDLAKD

-328 EVGGDPLPGV
+328 EVGGDPLSGV
-338 GFAMGDVMIG
+338 GFAMGDVMIR

-360 KIQPADILVTCF
+360 KVQPADVMVTCF
-372 DASTLPDS
+372 DAASLPDS
-380 YATAMKLREEGLK
+380 YAVAMELREAGLN
-393 VNCYPEALK
+393 VSCYPEALK

-410 NKIGMKALVI
+410 NKVGMKVLVI
-420 AGPDEI
+420 AGPDEL
-426 AAGNVTVKNLLDRTQ
+426 AAGKVTVKDLVNRTQ
-441 KTLPFQDAVAL
+441 QTVDRADSAGVIG
-452 LKEITA
+452 EIVK

>member
-1 MTRKVPER
+1 
-9 TAVSAVSMNSEP
+9 
-21 ADPISDQNNTHIEE
+21 
-35 IMKEIVQ
+35 MKEIIQ

-63 QMRGVSESF
+63 QMRAVSESF

-127 QRQNQLAYPLRMW
+127 QRQNLLNYPLRMW

-167 GVSSFQADAELL
+167 GVKSYQADAELL
-179 AVAASFFK
+179 AVCASFFK
-187 RVGLTPD
+187 RVGLTPEH
-194 LVRINVN
+194 VRINVN
-201 NRRLMDN
+201 NRRLMDG
-208 ALAKIGIEGEEKALV
+208 ALAKIGIEGEEKALA

-230 DKMRGDAWRAFGID
+230 DKMRREAWYEYGVE
-244 GGLTEEKI
+244 GGLTVEKI
-252 DALVELLDNK
+252 DALVALLENKDLWQESDELK
-262 ELWRE
+262 E
-267 SEELTAIFALLE
+267 IFALLE
-279 KMGIRDYFAFDPQ
+279 KMGIRDYFAYDPQ

-306 ARDTAKD
+306 ARDLAKD

-328 EVGGDPLPGV
+328 EVGGDPLSGV
-338 GFAMGDVMIG
+338 GFAMGDVMIR

-360 KIQPADILVTCF
+360 KVQPADVMVACF
-372 DASTLPDS
+372 DAASLPDS
-380 YATAMKLREEGLK
+380 YAIAMELRDAGLN
-393 VNCYPEALK
+393 VSCYPEALK

-410 NKIGMKALVI
+410 NKIGVKALVI
-420 AGPDEI
+420 AGPDEL
-426 AAGNVTVKNLLDRTQ
+426 AAGKVTIKDLVNRTQ
-441 KTLPFQDAVAL
+441 QTVARTEAAKILGTL
-452 LKEITA
+452 

>member
-1 MTRKVPER
+1 
-9 TAVSAVSMNSEP
+9 
-21 ADPISDQNNTHIEE
+21 
-35 IMKEIVQ
+35 MKEIIQ

-56 FRTWLYG
+56 FRTWLYA
-63 QMRGVSESF
+63 QMRAVSESF

-127 QRQNQLAYPLRMW
+127 QRQNLLNYPLRMW

-167 GVSSFQADAELL
+167 GVKSYQADAELL
-179 AVAASFFK
+179 AVCASFFK
-187 RVGLTPD
+187 RVGLTPEQ
-194 LVRINVN
+194 VRINVN
-201 NRRLMDN
+201 NRRLMDG
-208 ALAKIGIEGEEKALV
+208 ALAKIGIEGEEKALA

-230 DKMRGDAWRAFGID
+230 DKMRKEAWYEYGME
-244 GGLTEEKI
+244 GGMSAEKI
-252 DALVELLDNK
+252 DALVALLENK
-262 ELWRE
+262 ELWQE
-267 SEELTAIFALLE
+267 SDELKEIFALLD
-279 KMGIRDYFAFDPQ
+279 KMGIGDYFAYDPQ

-306 ARDTAKD
+306 ARDLARD

-338 GFAMGDVMIG
+338 GFAMGDVMIR

-360 KIQPADILVTCF
+360 KVQPADVMVTCF
-372 DASTLPDS
+372 DAASLPES
-380 YATAMKLREEGLK
+380 YAIAMELREAGLN
-393 VNCYPEALK
+393 VSCYPEALK

-410 NKIGMKALVI
+410 SKIGVRALVI
-420 AGPDEI
+420 AGPDEL
-426 AAGNVTVKNLLDRTQ
+426 AAGKVTVKDLVNRTQ
-441 KTLPFQDAVAL
+441 QTVDRSAAAAL
-452 LKEITA
+452 LL

>member
-1 MTRKVPER
+1 
-9 TAVSAVSMNSEP
+9 
-21 ADPISDQNNTHIEE
+21 
-35 IMKEIVQ
+35 MKEIIQ

-56 FRTWLYG
+56 FRTWIYD
-63 QMRGVSESF
+63 QIRTVSESF

-127 QRQNQLAYPLRMW
+127 QKQNQLNYPLRLW

-159 FQWNIDLI
+159 FQWNIDMI
-167 GVSSFQADAELL
+167 GSPAYQSDAELL
-179 AVAASFFK
+179 AVCASFFK
-187 RVGLTPD
+187 RVGLTPEH
-194 LVRINVN
+194 VRINVN
-201 NRRLMDN
+201 NRRLMDG
-208 ALAKIGIEGEEKALV
+208 ALLKIGIEGDEKALA

-230 DKMRGDAWRAFGID
+230 DKMRRDDWVAYGIE
-244 GGLTEEKI
+244 GGMTKEKI
-252 DALVELLDNK
+252 DALLALLENKDLWQESDELK
-262 ELWRE
+262 E
-267 SEELTAIFALLE
+267 IFALLE
-279 KMGIRDYFAFDPQ
+279 KMGLSDYFTYDPE

-306 ARDTAKD
+306 ARDLAKD

-328 EVGGDPLPGV
+328 DVGGDPLPGV
-338 GFAMGDVMIG
+338 GFAMGDVMIR
-348 VVLEKYGLYPEL
+348 VVLEKYGLFPDL
-360 KIQPADILVTCF
+360 KVQPADVMVTCF
-372 DASTLPDS
+372 NA
-380 YATAMKLREEGLK
+380 EGLGDAYAIAMELRDAGLN
-393 VNCYPEALK
+393 VSCYPEAVK

-410 NKIGMKALVI
+410 NKIGAKALVI

-426 AAGNVTVKNLLDRTQ
+426 AEGKVTVKDLVNRTQ
-441 KTLPFQDAVAL
+441 QTVDRGEAASV
-452 LKEITA
+452 LKGLQ

>member
-1 MTRKVPER
+1 
-9 TAVSAVSMNSEP
+9 
-21 ADPISDQNNTHIEE
+21 
-35 IMKEIVQ
+35 MKEIIQ

-56 FRTWLYG
+56 FRTWLYA
-63 QMRGVSESF
+63 QMRAVSESF

-127 QRQNQLAYPLRMW
+127 QRQNQLNYPLRMW

-167 GVSSFQADAELL
+167 GVSSYQSDAELL
-179 AVAASFFK
+179 AVCASFFK
-187 RVGLTPD
+187 RVGLTPEH
-194 LVRINVN
+194 VRINVN
-201 NRRLMDN
+201 NRRLMDG
-208 ALAKIGIEGEEKALV
+208 ALAKIGIEGEAKALA

-230 DKMRGDAWRAFGID
+230 DKMRKDAWYEYGIE
-244 GGLTEEKI
+244 GGLTAEKI
-252 DALVELLDNK
+252 DALVALLENKDLWQESDELK
-262 ELWRE
+262 E
-267 SEELTAIFALLE
+267 IFALLD
-279 KMGIRDYFAFDPQ
+279 KMGIGDYFAYDPQ

-306 ARDTAKD
+306 ARDLAKD

-328 EVGGDPLPGV
+328 EVGGDPLSGV
-338 GFAMGDVMIG
+338 GFAMGDVMIR

-360 KIQPADILVTCF
+360 KIQPADVMVTCF
-372 DASTLPDS
+372 DAASLPDS
-380 YATAMKLREEGLK
+380 YAIAMELRDAGIT
-393 VNCYPEALK
+393 VSCYPEALK

-410 NKIGMKALVI
+410 NKIGVKTLVI
-420 AGPDEI
+420 AGPDEL
-426 AAGNVTVKNLLDRTQ
+426 AAGKVTVKDLVNRTQ
-441 KTLPFQDAVAL
+441 QTVDRVDAAGVIG
-452 LKEITA
+452 EIVK